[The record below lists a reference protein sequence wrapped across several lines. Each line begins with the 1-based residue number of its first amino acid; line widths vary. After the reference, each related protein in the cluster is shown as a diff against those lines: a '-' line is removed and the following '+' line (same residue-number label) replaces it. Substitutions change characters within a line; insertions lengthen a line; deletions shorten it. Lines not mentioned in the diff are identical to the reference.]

1 MKPIPDADGSEGVAV
16 ACHAGLRVEPGHP
29 GRPIVSF
36 LAQLAIHAR
45 RVALE
50 EEVVSCQSRRRL
62 STRNI
67 TPRLKVFIFIEDFI
81 HFSTISLTLHPMQ
94 TPPPSILPSV
104 LMLPLSASTFKYLFN
119 GFRLFSFPSQ
129 IATLFSFGCLPA
141 GRRSTRRR
149 GRSTGSARTRCR

>member
-1 MKPIPDADGSEGVAV
+1 MTLLFLCQKWYQGRPIIVEIFLKGDVALKPIPDADGSEGVAV

-62 STRNI
+62 STRNL

-81 HFSTISLTLHPMQ
+81 HFSTLSHPA
-94 TPPPSILPSV
+94 SDADSSAFHFALGV
-104 LMLPLSASTFKYLFN
+104 DAAPL
-119 GFRLFSFPSQ
+119 RLDLQVF
-129 IATLFSFGCLPA
+129 I
-141 GRRSTRRR
+141 
-149 GRSTGSARTRCR
+149 